1 MLKILLKKWN
11 KNKGLL
17 EEKLRTKPMN
27 YQYKDLVKLTFDT
40 IYNSGENDYHKIRLF
55 KTIGGENYSGDLVF
69 MLSFGFDDEEV
80 DSLLLTYV
88 KYGSCCGCDTLQRIV
103 AFSEENDKPNESQL
117 KDLMMLCKD
126 IITNT
131 VKPFNKGWNYKEGF
145 DEVEYE
151 GEQK

>member
-1 MLKILLKKWN
+1 MLKILLEKWD

-17 EEKLRTKPMN
+17 EEKLRNMPMN

-40 IYNSGENDYHKIRLF
+40 VYNTGETHEWNEVRLV
-55 KTIGGENYSGDLVF
+55 KTIGGKGYSGDYVF
-69 MLSFGFDDEEV
+69 LLNFGFDDENVETM
-80 DSLLLTYV
+80 LITYV
-88 KYGSCCGCDTLQRIV
+88 EYGSCSGCDTLLRII
-103 AFSEENDKPNESQL
+103 EWDEGKKPDENQL
-117 KDLMMLCKD
+117 KDLMLLCKD